1 MSTSAVLTPRF
12 ARTRNLFSTFARIF
26 GQKPMRNIFDSV
38 FQKIQAGRQW
48 IYDKSTPVRALWA
61 KLLKPLQPVLTPIS
75 QAWARLTAPLRARW
89 AGFNTQ
95 YPRAGWVL
103 GWMGTFFR
111 WGIYFVLLL
120 VFGVW
125 IQLFG
130 HLPTTTELRN
140 IETANASEIYTA
152 DSVLIGKYYFGEN
165 RSAIS
170 IDSVSKNIIHALIAT
185 EDRRFLEHSGI
196 DFLSWFRVATGV
208 LSGKGM
214 GGGSTLSQ
222 QLAKNLFGRR
232 NYHIPGVSLI
242 INKIRENFISVRLE
256 RIYSKQEL
264 LNLYLNTVPFG
275 GDIYG
280 INVASKAYFNKKPND
295 LNVDQ
300 AATLVGMLKGTSI
313 YHPVRHPERSKER
326 RNVVLRQM
334 VRNGNLSERDYAEL
348 SKKPVGAKDYN
359 VDGSNDGLGT
369 YFREYLRT
377 DIMPGILK
385 NLKNDDG
392 ESYNLYTAGLKI
404 YTTLDSRMQAFAED
418 AVQKHMSELQK
429 QFDQHW
435 KNYKAEKPW
444 GDDKWI
450 DQQVKASARWDALK
464 EAGVS
469 DEQAYQDFEKPVKM
483 TVFSWKTKG
492 GGDLD
497 TLMTPLDSVRYYFC
511 LLNCGFMTM
520 EHQTGY
526 VRAWVGGINFKYFKL
541 DHIEAT
547 KRQVGSTFKPI
558 VYAAAIQDTLKPCS
572 YLPNQITKIVDWEP
586 HNSDERYGG
595 WYSLA
600 GGLAKSVNVIAAQL
614 IQKVGIQHT
623 IDLAKKMGITTE
635 LKREYGISLGATD
648 VSLYEMMKVYGTI
661 ANQGKRP
668 EPVTVLK
675 VLDRNGVPIYDYQE
689 QLKKYPE
696 LGPHEEALTVN
707 QAATM
712 VEMMK
717 NVINRGTG
725 QRLRRYVGYNSD
737 FAGKT
742 GTTQNQSDGWFIC
755 YNPVLVTGAWVGGNS
770 PVVRFRSMSLGQGS
784 AMALPIVG
792 NFWNSIAT
800 KGGKLSRMLAERF
813 PTPRPEVLA
822 TLGCQPWISIP
833 PDSFF
838 TAINVQD
845 STLRDSLIKKYTTFV
860 KDGDPGVADTP
871 GGEGTSDNTK
881 EPADKPKEQEHKKN
895 VFQKIFGKKKEEDQ

>member
-1 MSTSAVLTPRF
+1 
-12 ARTRNLFSTFARIF
+12 
-26 GQKPMRNIFDSV
+26 MRNIFNS
-38 FQKIQAGRQW
+38 FFERIQAGRQW
-48 IYDKSTPVRALWA
+48 IYEKSAPLRALWA
-61 KLLKPLQPVLTPIS
+61 KLLAPLQPVLTPIS
-75 QAWARLTAPLRARW
+75 DGWARLTAPFRTWWTGFRAR
-89 AGFNTQ
+89 N
-95 YPRAGWVL
+95 PRAGSAL
-103 GWMGTFFR
+103 SWMGAFFR
-111 WGIYFVLLL
+111 WGIYFVLFL
-120 VFGVW
+120 VLGVW
-125 IQLFG
+125 TGLFG
-130 HLPTTTELRN
+130 HLPSTEELRN

-165 RSAIS
+165 RSEIS
-170 IDSVSKNIIHALIAT
+170 IDSVSKNIINALIAT

-222 QLAKNLFGRR
+222 QLAKNLFGRK

-256 RIYSKQEL
+256 RIYSKLEL

-280 INVASKAYFNKKPND
+280 IDVASKAYFNKRPNE
-295 LNVDQ
+295 LSVDQ

-313 YHPVRHPERSKER
+313 YHPVRHAEKSKER

-334 VRNGNLSERDYAEL
+334 VRNGNLTEKDFQEL
-348 SKKPVGAKDYN
+348 SKKPVGAKNYN

-377 DIMPGILK
+377 DVMPKILK
-385 NLKNDDG
+385 SLKNDDG
-392 ESYNLYTAGLKI
+392 DGYNLYTAGLKI
-404 YTTLDSRMQAFAED
+404 YTTLDSRMQGFAED
-418 AVQKHMSELQK
+418 AVQKHMSDLQK

-435 KNYKAEKPW
+435 KNYKADKPW

-464 EAGVS
+464 EAGKS

-483 TVFSWKTKG
+483 TVFSWKKEG

-497 TLMTPLDSVRYYFC
+497 TLMSPLDSVRYYFC

-520 EHQTGY
+520 EHHTGY

-541 DHIEAT
+541 DHIEGT

-558 VYAAAIQDTLKPCS
+558 VYAAAIQDTMKPCT
-572 YLPNQITKIVDWEP
+572 YLPNEITKIVDWEP
-586 HNSDERYGG
+586 HNADEAYGG

-623 IDLAKKMGITTE
+623 IDLARKMGITTE

-661 ANQGKRP
+661 ANQGVRP

-675 VLDRNGVPIYDYQE
+675 VIDRDGKVIYNYQQE
-689 QLKKYPE
+689 LSLNPE
-696 LGPHEEALTVN
+696 LGPHETALTVN

-725 QRLRRYVGYNSD
+725 QRLRRYVGYDCD

-770 PVVRFRSMSLGQGS
+770 PAVRFRSMYLGQGS

-792 NFWNSIAT
+792 NFWHNIAT
-800 KGGKLSRMLAERF
+800 KGGKLTKILSEKF
-813 PTPRPEVLA
+813 PTPKPEVLA
-822 TLGCQPWISIP
+822 TMGCEFWLSIP
-833 PDSFF
+833 PDSFYM
-838 TAINVQD
+838 AVNVPD
-845 STLRDSLIKKYTTFV
+845 STLRDSLVRMYTTF
-860 KDGDPGVADTP
+860 KKKGDKAATDTP
-871 GGEGTSDNTK
+871 GGEATSDNVKDPTEKPEEK
-881 EPADKPKEQEHKKN
+881 EKKEGL
-895 VFQKIFGKKKEEDQ
+895 FRKIFKKKDE